1 MALTTAPQTL
11 LVIPCF
17 NEERRLRLSAFGTF
31 LRGQSTSQVLFV
43 NDGSTDATLPLLQQ
57 FRRNHPGSCS
67 VGSLGQNCGKA
78 EAVRQGLLA
87 AINAGARF
95 VGYWDADLAA
105 PLRQVPLMEAVLA
118 RDPETHVV
126 IGVRLPLLGHRIRRD
141 PMRRRLGSIAAWTIH
156 AMTGLPTR
164 DTQCG
169 AKLFRVTAEL
179 IESLKEPFHSRWLFD
194 VELLLRLKSLHHGLE
209 GVAYDF
215 PLECWSEQRG
225 SKVNWLTYARALT
238 EMVRIRCGS
247 RPAERGPASRGNHS
261 LSIDDQP
268 FGESSL
274 EREAA

>member
-43 NDGSTDATLPLLQQ
+43 NDGSTDATLPLLRQ
-57 FRRNHPGSCS
+57 FRRNHPGACS
-67 VGSLGQNCGKA
+67 VGSLRQNRGKA

-87 AINAGARF
+87 AIEAGARF

-105 PLRQVPLMEAVLA
+105 PLRQVPLMEAVLT

-179 IESLKEPFHSRWLFD
+179 IESLQEPFHSRWLFD
-194 VELLLRLKSLHHGLE
+194 VELLLRLEALHHGLE

-215 PLECWSEQRG
+215 PLECWSEQGG
-225 SKVNWLTYARALT
+225 SKVNWSTYARALT
-238 EMVRIRCGS
+238 DMVRIRCGS
-247 RPAERGPASRGNHS
+247 RPVRRGPVSGLHHS

-268 FGESSL
+268 RAANSL
-274 EREAA
+274 EIEAA